1 MSMQTARGFDE
12 RRYVRAESAALRER
26 IRFFGGRLYLEVGGK
41 FHSDG
46 HAARVLPGYDP
57 DTKVRLL
64 KKFESRVELVQ
75 CISALMLR
83 QGKSRG
89 DSKVLYSDQL
99 VEDIRILARK
109 GLGTEA
115 VFISRV
121 SPRTKREADAMA
133 RKLRAKFGK
142 NKIKVILGYE
152 IADYPRDLRTILSS
166 RGYGRQAY
174 LPDGDRL
181 TVVTAPGPGSGKMAF
196 CMAQM
201 YADRLRGLRS
211 GYAKIETFPV
221 WNLPL
226 AHPVNVAYEAATA
239 DIGDHNVLD
248 RRHKAAYG
256 VAAVNYNRDV
266 ENFAIMQR
274 IVRAMSAADDPMRA
288 YRSPTDMGIGCTK
301 AGITADNAVRQSAE
315 VEVLRR
321 YWECRHASESGRADA
336 ATMGRMERILRKI

>member
-1 MSMQTARGFDE
+1 MPAIQKGFDE
-12 RRYVRAESAALRER
+12 RRYVRAESAALKKR

-41 FHSDG
+41 FYNDG

-64 KKFESRVELVQ
+64 RKFKGRLQLVQ
-75 CISALMLR
+75 CISALMIN
-83 QGKSRG
+83 QGKARG
-89 DSKVLYSDQL
+89 ETRVLYSDQL
-99 VEDIRILARK
+99 VEDIKILSKK

-121 SPRTKREADAMA
+121 SGRTKRAADAMK
-133 RKLRAKFGK
+133 RKLQRSFGRSGI
-142 NKIKVILGYE
+142 KIIFGYE
-152 IADYPRDLRTILSS
+152 IPGYPRDLRTILSG

-174 LPDGDRL
+174 LEDGDRL

-201 YADRLRGLRS
+201 YADRQRGACS

-226 AHPVNVAYEAATA
+226 GHPVNVAYEAATA
-239 DIGDHNVLD
+239 DIGDYNVID
-248 RRHKAAYG
+248 RLHMRAYG
-256 VAAVNYNRDV
+256 RTAVNYNRDV

-274 IVRAMSAADDPMRA
+274 IVHAMAAADDPMRR

-301 AGITADNAVRQSAE
+301 AGIVADDIVRQSAE

-321 YWECRHASESGRADA
+321 YWQCRHDYESGRAGA
-336 ATMGRMERILRKI
+336 ATMRRMERLLRKI